1 MLGPTGVVF
10 FHTMD
15 MVHMKDASPLQLAWS
30 IQKAFNTSRYV
41 YVQTHDLMDGD
52 CTSVQSLCSQQQLAM
67 FLLAVEK
74 GAILGCDGWDE
85 QFSKPLGDPLGPA
98 EKTGNMLERHF
109 KSGTYVTWDLSN
121 NQSKIVWAGS
131 KSDYSPDQL

>member
-1 MLGPTGVVF
+1 
-10 FHTMD
+10 MD
-15 MVHMKDASPLQLAWS
+15 MVHIKDGSPLQLANE
-30 IQKAFNTSRYV
+30 IKQALNTSRYV

-52 CTSVQSLCSQQQLAM
+52 CTSVQSLCSEQQLAA
-67 FLLAVEK
+67 FLLAVEQ

-98 EKTGNMLERHF
+98 VKNGDMLERHF

-121 NQSKIVWAGS
+121 DQSKIVWADS
-131 KSDYSPDQL
+131 KSD